1 MDGTAIRLSGY
12 ILSRS
17 FSSRN
22 GTEGAEPCP
31 RQMDIERIKKSIR
44 NVPDFPKLGI
54 QYKDITPLLQDPEL
68 FGNVIGI
75 FYDRYKSE
83 KIDVIVG
90 IESRGFI
97 FAAPLALKLGC
108 SLAIARKP
116 GKLPYET
123 VSAEYSLEYGVDALE
138 LHIDAIKSG
147 ERVLILD
154 DFLATG
160 GTAKAAGELVMKLK
174 GNIVCFAFL
183 INLVELRGIDML
195 KPHQVFCIIEY

>member
-1 MDGTAIRLSGY
+1 
-12 ILSRS
+12 
-17 FSSRN
+17 
-22 GTEGAEPCP
+22 
-31 RQMDIERIKKSIR
+31 MDIEHLKNSIR
-44 NVPDFPKLGI
+44 NIPDYPKPGI
-54 QYKDITPLLQDPEL
+54 QFKDITPILQDPEL
-68 FGNVIGI
+68 FGNVIDI

-83 KIDVIVG
+83 KIDAIVG

-138 LHIDAIKSG
+138 LHTDAFKPG
-147 ERVLILD
+147 EKVLILD
-154 DFLATG
+154 DLLATG
-160 GTAKAAGELVMKLK
+160 GTANAAGELVMKLK
-174 GNIVCFAFL
+174 GNIVCFVFL